1 MYSYSLNGFELIN
14 NTVANINIIFSHEMD
29 YQTFDIEIDS
39 VLQHSLK
46 ADINPHTTRAIFIES
61 ATMVQDGIEV

>member
-1 MYSYSLNGFELIN
+1 
-14 NTVANINIIFSHEMD
+14 MD

-46 ADINPHTTRAIFIES
+46 ADINPHTTRAIFIER
-61 ATMVQDGIEV
+61 ATMVQDGIKV